1 MVVRRSD
8 ARRRRLV
15 VDPSQSASQA
25 GEEGTAAPRSSKSS
39 AKKKDVRAYS
49 YGADRRNV
57 NKTTDLFPK
66 RVVSYLL
73 AVFVLLATLG
83 LINYGAIQAS
93 QWKAQIG
100 DAGVSSLAISGH
112 GSVAS
117 WFGSFLLI
125 LCSLASLQIFAL
137 RKHRCDD
144 YRGTYRLWIWMAGVL
159 LVASL
164 CCIVNL
170 GSIVAFAIE
179 SLAPGSFSQKPWLVP
194 TIVISLLTIL
204 VARAVYEVRRSRGS
218 MTWMGLAWAGYT
230 AAILLQLPAVRE
242 SVLLEFGP
250 EMVAGN
256 CVLVATTA
264 LLMAHLTYVRFIF
277 LRAHGLI
284 KLKAKK
290 KKVAKPKA
298 KVKTKA
304 KAKAKSEAKSESK
317 ESKQTKSKSKSTKS
331 TSKSSQ
337 KTASPSKSKT
347 DPEPAEKK
355 VAAKKTKSKKQ
366 ASPVVEEISGN
377 KDNES
382 QKKKS
387 AQMSLKEM
395 AAASRAKTKA
405 SRNSQSNRDQ
415 SQQADDEYETEGVI
429 KMSKAQRK
437 KLRKQQRNRKRAA

>member
-25 GEEGTAAPRSSKSS
+25 GEDGTAAPSSKKSS
-39 AKKKDVRAYS
+39 GKKKDVRAYS

-66 RVVSYLL
+66 RVVSYLF
-73 AVFVLLATLG
+73 AVFVLLACLG
-83 LINYGAIQAS
+83 LINYGAIEAN
-93 QWKAQIG
+93 QWRAQIG

-112 GSVAS
+112 GSIAS
-117 WFGSFLLI
+117 WFNSFLLI

-144 YRGTYRLWIWMAGVL
+144 YLGTYRLWVWMAGAL
-159 LVASL
+159 LFASL

-170 GSIVAFAIE
+170 GSIAAYVIE
-179 SLAPGSFSQKPWLVP
+179 SLAPASFSQKPWLAP

-204 VARAVYEVRRSRGS
+204 VARAVYEVRLSQGS
-218 MTWMGLAWAGYT
+218 MAWMGLAWAGYT
-230 AAILLQLPAVRE
+230 AAILLQLQPVRE

-256 CVLVATTA
+256 CVLFATTA

-298 KVKTKA
+298 KVK
-304 KAKAKSEAKSESK
+304 AKAKSQPK

-331 TSKSSQ
+331 TSKSTP
-337 KTASPSKSKT
+337 KTSSKSKSKT
-347 DPEPAEKK
+347 DSEPREKK
-355 VAAKKTKSKKQ
+355 VAAKKTKSRKQ
-366 ASPVVEEISGN
+366 ASPVVEEVSADAG
-377 KDNES
+377 NES

-395 AAASRAKTKA
+395 AAASRAKAKA
-405 SRNSQSNRDQ
+405 DSKSNQKRNSQEIE
-415 SQQADDEYETEGVI
+415 DESEGVI

>member
-25 GEEGTAAPRSSKSS
+25 GKDGTAAPSSDKSS
-39 AKKKDVRAYS
+39 SGKKRDVRAYS

-73 AVFVLLATLG
+73 AVFVLLACLG
-83 LINYGAIQAS
+83 LINYGAIEAN
-93 QWKAQIG
+93 QWKSQIG
-100 DAGVSSLAISGH
+100 EAGVSSLAISGP

-117 WFGSFLLI
+117 WFSSFLLI
-125 LCSLASLQIFAL
+125 LCSLASLQVFAL

-144 YRGTYRLWIWMAGVL
+144 YRGTYRLWVWMAGAL
-159 LVASL
+159 LFASL

-170 GSIVAFAIE
+170 GSSAAFAIE
-179 SLAPGSFSQKPWLVP
+179 SLMQNSLSQKPWLAP
-194 TIVISLLTIL
+194 TVVISLLTIL
-204 VARAVYEVRRSRGS
+204 VARVVYEVRRSHGS

-230 AAILLQLPAVRE
+230 AAILLQMQSVRE
-242 SVLLEFGP
+242 LMLMEFGP

-256 CVLVATTA
+256 CVLFATTA

-298 KVKTKA
+298 IVKA
-304 KAKAKSEAKSESK
+304 KPKSEPKQSK
-317 ESKQTKSKSKSTKS
+317 PTKSKSKSTAKSASKS
-331 TSKSSQ
+331 TSKKSS
-337 KTASPSKSKT
+337 SSKSKT
-347 DPEPAEKK
+347 DSEPREKK
-355 VAAKKTKSKKQ
+355 VAAKKTKSKKHQ
-366 ASPVVEEISGN
+366 APSVVEEFSGDADNDIEMN
-377 KDNES
+377 KPV
-382 QKKKS
+382 QL
-387 AQMSLKEM
+387 SLKEM

-405 SRNSQSNRDQ
+405 SKASQYSH
-415 SQQADDEYETEGVI
+415 EPEGEEESEGII

>member
-25 GEEGTAAPRSSKSS
+25 GEDGTAAPRSSKSS
-39 AKKKDVRAYS
+39 GKKKDVRAYS

-73 AVFVLLATLG
+73 AVFVLLACLG

-117 WFGSFLLI
+117 WFSSFLLI

-144 YRGTYRLWIWMAGVL
+144 YRGTYRLWVWMAGVL
-159 LVASL
+159 LFASL

-170 GSIVAFAIE
+170 GSIAAFAIE
-179 SLAPGSFSQKPWLVP
+179 SLAPDLFSQKPWLMP

-230 AAILLQLPAVRE
+230 AAILLQLGPVRE
-242 SVLLEFGP
+242 SVLMEFGP

-256 CVLVATTA
+256 CVLFATTA

-298 KVKTKA
+298 KAKT
-304 KAKAKSEAKSESK
+304 KSEAKSESK

-331 TSKSSQ
+331 TSKSTQ

-347 DPEPAEKK
+347 APEPREKK
-355 VAAKKTKSKKQ
+355 VAAKKSKSKKQ
-366 ASPVVEEISGN
+366 QAPPVVEEVAADADN
-377 KDNES
+377 KS

-395 AAASRAKTKA
+395 AAASRAKAKA
-405 SRNSQSNRDQ
+405 SKTNQSNRDH
-415 SQQADDEYETEGVI
+415 SQDSEDEYESQGVI